1 MNTAQNKDNGDGRRM
16 VGDELSQRL
25 KKRTAELHKAYRQL
39 TDGIQ
44 AQQKVE
50 VLLDRV
56 KQQNDLILNA
66 AGDGIYGLDLEGRT
80 TFINP
85 AGARLIGWPVE
96 ELIGKPQHAILHH
109 TRADGTPYP
118 REECPIHAAPSDG
131 AVHQVEDEVFWRK
144 DGTSFPVEYVSTP
157 IRDQG
162 GEVTGAVVVFKNIA
176 ERKRTENE
184 LAEKTVVLETTLEN
198 MSQGISV
205 YDAEL
210 KLVAFNRRFV
220 ELFRYPPGFICIG
233 KPYEDIARFKARR
246 GDYGPGDVERHVRE
260 RVISKRTG
268 ELRRHEFTLPDGTVI
283 AASRETMPDGG
294 SVTTFTDITRPKRA
308 EEALRASRRCLKER
322 LAELQDAKQRSEA
335 QGKQLAALADDLS
348 IARDEAEAA
357 NRAKSE
363 FLTLMSHE
371 LRTPLNAII
380 GFSEII
386 KGEMFGP
393 VGTARYRDY
402 AGDVHESGRHLLALI
417 NDILDLSKI
426 EAGQLELDEE
436 DVDVAEVIH
445 SCLRLVRERAKNG
458 GVGLATEIPE
468 ELPALHF
475 DERKLKQI
483 LINLLSNAVKFTP
496 AGGTVTIK
504 AWFRAGSGYVFQ
516 IIDTGIGIAIEDI
529 PKALTSF
536 GRIDSKLAR
545 KYEGTGLGLP
555 LTKSLV
561 ELSSGSMDLQSEVG
575 IGTTVTVRFP
585 KERIVVGAETRGLV
599 DATLGGG

>member
-1 MNTAQNKDNGDGRRM
+1 MWCSGFDAGACRAEADIFHSIQNLKIKTVGTIVSGLLLFVVLAIVVASQVIIDDVGHMGATWRQFDNGAAAKGHVLHRLRGALGYGGMIHDFKNFVLRRDRLRSSTIRIHEELREVTVAITAYRALGVNETEARALADVEETVGRYASAVDVAEKMARAGATSREIDRAVRIDDGPALAALTVLDSELKTALNDSANTVYAAVARVEKFVSAAQLA
-16 VGDELSQRL
+16 VGALLGLLIVSFLWFTRARLIKPLAELGHTMEDLAGGDVAVDIPALERSDEIGAMARTVQVFRENAIARNLAEDTLRESEQRL
-25 KKRTAELHKAYRQL
+25 K
-39 TDGIQ
+39 
-44 AQQKVE
+44 
-50 VLLDRV
+50 
-56 KQQNDLILNA
+56 
-66 AGDGIYGLDLEGRT
+66 
-80 TFINP
+80 
-85 AGARLIGWPVE
+85 
-96 ELIGKPQHAILHH
+96 
-109 TRADGTPYP
+109 
-118 REECPIHAAPSDG
+118 
-131 AVHQVEDEVFWRK
+131 VHV
-144 DGTSFPVEYVSTP
+144 
-157 IRDQG
+157 I
-162 GEVTGAVVVFKNIA
+162 
-176 ERKRTENE
+176 
-184 LAEKTVVLETTLEN
+184 
-198 MSQGISV
+198 
-205 YDAEL
+205 EL
-210 KLVAFNRRFV
+210 KA
-220 ELFRYPPGFICIG
+220 
-233 KPYEDIARFKARR
+233 A
-246 GDYGPGDVERHVRE
+246 
-260 RVISKRTG
+260 KR
-268 ELRRHEFTLPDGTVI
+268 
-283 AASRETMPDGG
+283 
-294 SVTTFTDITRPKRA
+294 
-308 EEALRASRRCLKER
+308 
-322 LAELQDAKQRSEA
+322 QYEA
-335 QGKQLAALADDLS
+335 QGKQLAALAEDIS

-402 AGDVHESGRHLLALI
+402 AKDIHDSGQHLLALI

-496 AGGTVTIK
+496 AGGEVTIK

-536 GRIDSKLAR
+536 GQIDSKLAR

-555 LTKSLV
+555 LTKSLI
-561 ELSSGSMDLQSEVG
+561 ELSNGSMDLQSEVG
-575 IGTTVTVRFP
+575 AGTTVTVRFP
-585 KERIVVGAETRGLV
+585 PERAILAHESSAPEPVTVA
-599 DATLGGG
+599 